1 MVFFAGSSPRARGLR
16 ALGPERVLAVKRVNL
31 TTILIVAGIAFVLF
45 VGVILFA
52 ALLLTGGGGWGS
64 LGGERVAVVYLEG
77 PIFDSKPV
85 NEHLKMY
92 ADDSRVKA
100 ILLRIDSPGG
110 GVAASQEIYDQV
122 KWVRQ
127 ERNKTVVVSM
137 GSVAA
142 SGGYYVAS
150 AADRIVANPGTITG
164 SIGVIAEYV
173 NYGELLKWAQLHSEV
188 IKSGEF
194 KDSGS
199 PTRPIT
205 PRERE
210 YLQGLINQMYA
221 QFINAIVEG
230 RGDKGPPRERLMQ
243 LADGRVYT
251 GEEAIKEKLIDDLG
265 NYEKA
270 LKITAEMVGIRGEPS
285 VVTPPKPSRGSIL
298 DLLTKTD
305 LGGLIT
311 SGAIQPPGSSLQFQ
325 YLWK

>member
-1 MVFFAGSSPRARGLR
+1 
-16 ALGPERVLAVKRVNL
+16 VKRVNL
-31 TTILIVAGIAFVLF
+31 TTILIVAGFAFVLF

-52 ALLLTGGGGWGS
+52 AILLTGGGGWGS

-77 PIFDSKPV
+77 AIFDSKPV

-92 ADDSRVKA
+92 ADDARVKA

-122 KWVRQ
+122 KWARL
-127 ERNKTVVVSM
+127 EKNKIVVVSM

-142 SGGYYVAS
+142 SGGYYIAS

-164 SIGVIAEYV
+164 SIGVIAEWV
-173 NYGELLKWAQLHSEV
+173 NYGNLLKWAQLETEV

-194 KDSGS
+194 KDVGS
-199 PTRPIT
+199 PTRPLN
-205 PRERE
+205 PKERE
-210 YLQGLINQMYA
+210 YMQGLINQMYA
-221 QFINAIVEG
+221 QFINAIMEG
-230 RGDKGPPRERLMQ
+230 RGDKGPSRDRLMQ

-265 NYEKA
+265 NYETA
-270 LKITAEMVGIRGEPS
+270 LRITARMAGIQGEPS
-285 VVTPPKPSRGSIL
+285 VVTPPKPGRGSIL
-298 DLLTKTD
+298 DLLTKTNI
-305 LGGLIT
+305 GGLIT
-311 SGAIQPPGSSLQFQ
+311 NGAVQPPGSSLQFQ